1 MTEQVLL
8 NSGYKYFKDEHYKHC
23 DRFYQKKLSG
33 FDDEPTSFIA
43 VYYYDKFKDNGAL
56 DYDFEYELYEEKR
69 NYVKTTY
76 IYGLDKNYPYT
87 IKEIENILLGGENN
101 D

>member
-56 DYDFEYELYEEKR
+56 DYDFEFE
-69 NYVKTTY
+69 YVKECKHYWKKTS
-76 IYGLDKNYPYT
+76 LWAMDKDEPYT
-87 IKEIENILLGGENN
+87 IEEIEKILMGDDYE
-101 D
+101 